1 MATEKKYLDLEG
13 MKTYDTS
20 VKNWAK
26 SQDTSALDAAKA
38 YADSLADNYEAA
50 GSVATAKADLEKKI
64 ADAKKAGTDAQSS
77 VSALTARVD
86 EVETN
91 IGSTDSLTTTAKNL
105 VGAVNEVKAAVDS
118 GNSASAISIS
128 TEQTTSGMLK
138 SYTIKQGSTTVGTI
152 DIPKDMVVKAGEVVQ
167 LKANEVTGYEA
178 GTYIKLTI
186 ANATNDVIYINVGTL
201 VDIYKAKAN
210 ATQVQI
216 SIDSTTREISA
227 SIKAGSISAT
237 EIASDAVT
245 TAKVADGNITKA
257 KLATDVQTSL
267 GKADVAETNA
277 KTYANDLNTAMDT
290 RVTAVETK
298 LGTGTGSVTEQIA
311 TAKSEA
317 ISAAA
322 TDATAKAD
330 AAEKNAKSYA
340 DTKAAANKK
349 LIDANTSSISSINTS
364 LDIGGATANAI
375 ADAKKAGTDA
385 QSSVNALTTR
395 VTALESVSYVEISK
409 EEIDSLFTTTG

>member
-13 MKTYDTS
+13 LKTYDTS

-26 SQDTSALDAAKA
+26 SQDTSTLNAAKS
-38 YADSLADNYEAA
+38 YADGLADNYEAA

-77 VSALTARVD
+77 VSALTTRVTKA
-86 EVETN
+86 ETD
-91 IGSTDSLTTTAKNL
+91 IGSTDNLATNSKNL
-105 VGAVNEVKAAVDS
+105 VGALNEVKAAVTS
-118 GNSASAISIS
+118 GNNASAISIS
-128 TEQTTSGMLK
+128 TEKTTSGMLK
-138 SYTIKQGSTTVGTI
+138 SYTIKQGTTTVGTI

-167 LKANEVTGYEA
+167 LKADEVSGYEA

-216 SIDSTTREISA
+216 AIDSTTREISA
-227 SIKAGSISAT
+227 SIKAGSVGST
-237 EIASDAVT
+237 EIASGAIT
-245 TAKVADGNITKA
+245 TVKIADDNVTKA
-257 KLATDVQTSL
+257 KLAADVRTSL
-267 GKADVAETNA
+267 GKADSAEANA
-277 KTYANDLNTAMDT
+277 KTYADSLNTAMDT
-290 RVTAVETK
+290 RVSAVETK

-322 TDATAKAD
+322 TDATTKAD
-330 AAEKNAKSYA
+330 TAEKNAKGYA

-364 LDIGGATANAI
+364 LAAGGATANAI

-385 QSSVNALTTR
+385 QSGVNALGTR

-409 EEIDSLFTTTG
+409 EEIDSLFTTAG

>member
-13 MKTYDTS
+13 LKTYDTS

-26 SQDTSALDAAKA
+26 SQDTTTLNAAKA
-38 YADSLADNYEAA
+38 YADGLSDNYEAA

-77 VSALTARVD
+77 VGALTTRVD
-86 EVETN
+86 KAETD
-91 IGSTDSLTTTAKNL
+91 IGSTDNLTTASKNL
-105 VGAVNEVKAAVDS
+105 VGALNEVKAAVSS
-118 GNSASAISIS
+118 GNNASAISIS
-128 TEQTTSGMLK
+128 TEVTAAGMLK
-138 SYTIKQGSTTVGTI
+138 SYTIKQGSTTVGSI
-152 DIPKDMVVKAGEVVQ
+152 DIPKDMVVKSGEVVQ
-167 LKANEVTGYEA
+167 LKADEVTGYKA

-216 SIDSTTREISA
+216 AIDSTTREISA
-227 SIKAGSISAT
+227 SIKAGSVGAT
-237 EIASDAVT
+237 EIADGAIT
-245 TAKVADGNITKA
+245 TVKIADGNVTKS

-267 GKADVAETNA
+267 GKADSAEANA
-277 KTYANDLNTAMDT
+277 KKYADGLNTAMDT
-290 RVTAVETK
+290 RVAAVEKK

-322 TDATAKAD
+322 TDATTKANT
-330 AAEKNAKSYA
+330 AEKNAKGYA

-364 LDIGGATANAI
+364 LAAGGATANAI

-385 QSSVNALTTR
+385 QSGVSALGTR

-409 EEIDSLFTTTG
+409 EDIDSLFTTTG